1 MSLPEV
7 DGRPVRVETWGRT
20 DPGRVRTENQD
31 TFLIL
36 HFPGG
41 PGEPTRALRPG
52 DRKGDG
58 SGDEW
63 EAAEGGGEGREL
75 HGNSEFTVGPRGAL
89 LIVADGM
96 GGAAGG
102 ATASREAVSRV
113 HRAFVERWD
122 EERQRTPQQFAR
134 HLRRAAEEANA
145 HLHQMARSEPSLDG
159 MGTTLTAAG
168 LLDDFVYMGQVGD
181 SRGYLV
187 RDGSIV
193 QLTRDQSMVQELVD
207 SGAMTQE
214 QARRSSQRNVI
225 LQALGIQADVEVDV
239 TFQQLREGDL
249 LLLCSDGLSGVLEDH
264 ELAEYAERFRPLPAL
279 CEALVELANS
289 RGGPDNITVVAARVS
304 GPGLQPPRSGEQ
316 AGHEPFPFDDS

>member
-1 MSLPEV
+1 MNFPEL
-7 DGRPVRVETWGRT
+7 DGRPVRAETWGRT

-36 HFPGG
+36 HFPGAA
-41 PGEPTRALRPG
+41 GEPTRALRPG

-63 EAAEGGGEGREL
+63 EESEGGEGREL
-75 HGNSEFTVGPRGAL
+75 HGDSEFVLGPRGAL

-122 EERQRTPQQFAR
+122 DERERTPEQFAR

-145 HLHQMARSEPSLDG
+145 HLHQMARADPSLDG

-168 LLDDFVYMGQVGD
+168 LLDDFVYLAQVGD

-207 SGAMTQE
+207 SGAMTKE

-225 LQALGIQADVEVDV
+225 LQALGIQPDVEVDV

-249 LLLCSDGLSGVLEDH
+249 LLLCSDGLSGVVEGH
-264 ELAEYAERFRPLPAL
+264 ELAQYAERFGPLPAL

-289 RGGPDNITVVAARVS
+289 RGGPDNITVVAARVA
-304 GPGLQPPRSGEQ
+304 GPGLQPPRSGER
-316 AGHEPFPFDDS
+316 AGRQRFPFDGS